1 MFLET
6 IREEDATGKVADSYA
21 ADRARLGFVM
31 SATACWTARPDLL
44 PAWEAFYAQ
53 VKANFSLSPRDWRLI
68 TFIAAKQVPS
78 TYCSMVYGKMLL
90 DDLGSRDKVLAVQAD
105 FRSAGLGERDTAM
118 LAYAE
123 TVARDA
129 SRITERDIDALR
141 AVGLRDV
148 QIADI
153 ALCAALLHGP
163 VLRRHRRRAR
173 GRLHRPGRLR
183 HRARRRAQTLVI
195 QESPMPTS
203 VKELLAAANAAVP
216 RVTREEATALIHSG
230 ALVVD
235 VRDAPEL
242 KAGKIAGA
250 AHVSRGMLEFRADP
264 ESPYHDPAF
273 RRDRT
278 VILYCASGGRSAL
291 AGKALR
297 DLGYTDVRNL
307 GAFKDWAEGGGAVE
321 AVPEKG

>member
-31 SATACWTARPDLL
+31 SATACWTARPYLL

-118 LAYAE
+118 LSYADA
-123 TVARDA
+123 VARDA
-129 SRITERDIDALR
+129 SRITQQDIGALR
-141 AVGLRDV
+141 AVGFRDV

-153 ALCAALLHGP
+153 ALCASLRCFMARFFDATGAGP
-163 VLRRHRRRAR
+163 
-173 GRLHRPGRLR
+173 
-183 HRARRRAQTLVI
+183 
-195 QESPMPTS
+195 E
-203 VKELLAAANAAVP
+203 AAFIDP
-216 RVTREEATALIHSG
+216 DGFATAL
-230 ALVVD
+230 AV
-235 VRDAPEL
+235 
-242 KAGKIAGA
+242 
-250 AHVSRGMLEFRADP
+250 
-264 ESPYHDPAF
+264 
-273 RRDRT
+273 
-278 VILYCASGGRSAL
+278 GRKPS
-291 AGKALR
+291 
-297 DLGYTDVRNL
+297 
-307 GAFKDWAEGGGAVE
+307 
-321 AVPEKG
+321 

>member
-6 IREEDATGKVADSYA
+6 IGEEDATGKVADSYA

-123 TVARDA
+123 AVARDA
-129 SRITERDIDALR
+129 SRITQQDIDALR

-153 ALCAALLHGP
+153 ALCASLRCFMARFFDATGAGP
-163 VLRRHRRRAR
+163 
-173 GRLHRPGRLR
+173 
-183 HRARRRAQTLVI
+183 
-195 QESPMPTS
+195 E
-203 VKELLAAANAAVP
+203 AAF
-216 RVTREEATALIHSG
+216 I
-230 ALVVD
+230 
-235 VRDAPEL
+235 
-242 KAGKIAGA
+242 
-250 AHVSRGMLEFRADP
+250 DP
-264 ESPYHDPAF
+264 DGFAM
-273 RRDRT
+273 
-278 VILYCASGGRSAL
+278 AL
-291 AGKALR
+291 AVGRK
-297 DLGYTDVRNL
+297 
-307 GAFKDWAEGGGAVE
+307 
-321 AVPEKG
+321 PS

>member
-6 IREEDATGKVADSYA
+6 IGEEDATGQVADSYA

-53 VKANFSLSPRDWRLI
+53 AKANFSLSPRDWRLI

-123 TVARDA
+123 AVARDA
-129 SRITERDIDALR
+129 SRITQQDIDALR

-153 ALCAALLHGP
+153 ALCASLRCFMARFFDATGAGP
-163 VLRRHRRRAR
+163 
-173 GRLHRPGRLR
+173 
-183 HRARRRAQTLVI
+183 
-195 QESPMPTS
+195 E
-203 VKELLAAANAAVP
+203 AAF
-216 RVTREEATALIHSG
+216 I
-230 ALVVD
+230 
-235 VRDAPEL
+235 
-242 KAGKIAGA
+242 
-250 AHVSRGMLEFRADP
+250 DP
-264 ESPYHDPAF
+264 DGFAM
-273 RRDRT
+273 
-278 VILYCASGGRSAL
+278 AL
-291 AGKALR
+291 AVGRK
-297 DLGYTDVRNL
+297 
-307 GAFKDWAEGGGAVE
+307 
-321 AVPEKG
+321 PS

>member
-6 IREEDATGKVADSYA
+6 IGEEDATGQVADSYA

-78 TYCSMVYGKMLL
+78 TYCSMVYGKMLV

-123 TVARDA
+123 AVARDA
-129 SRITERDIDALR
+129 SRITERDIGALR

-153 ALCAALLHGP
+153 ALCASLRCFMARFFDATGAGP
-163 VLRRHRRRAR
+163 
-173 GRLHRPGRLR
+173 
-183 HRARRRAQTLVI
+183 
-195 QESPMPTS
+195 E
-203 VKELLAAANAAVP
+203 AAFIDPDGFAV
-216 RVTREEATALIHSG
+216 
-230 ALVVD
+230 
-235 VRDAPEL
+235 
-242 KAGKIAGA
+242 
-250 AHVSRGMLEFRADP
+250 
-264 ESPYHDPAF
+264 
-273 RRDRT
+273 
-278 VILYCASGGRSAL
+278 AL
-291 AGKALR
+291 AVGRK
-297 DLGYTDVRNL
+297 
-307 GAFKDWAEGGGAVE
+307 
-321 AVPEKG
+321 PS